1 MRRTT
6 VEDVE
11 HPGWCD
17 LAHCTATVPKPG
29 YRAGETGYH
38 RSAPITLE
46 HVPHVADMVF
56 DPELNPLIAHLTRA
70 CPPWDPATFLN
81 LGTLAEPQLLSL
93 PTTHA
98 REVLHQLG
106 GLLALAAADGPT

>member
-1 MRRTT
+1 M
-6 VEDVE
+6 EDLE

-17 LAHCTATVPKPG
+17 PAHCTATVLKPG

-38 RSAPITLE
+38 RSAPIKLE
-46 HVPHVADMVF
+46 HVPNVADLVF

-70 CPPWDPATFLN
+70 GPPWDPVTFLN

-93 PTTHA
+93 STTDTRA
-98 REVLHQLG
+98 TLRLLG
-106 GLLALAAADGPT
+106 ELLALAAADGPT